1 MTGDSK
7 MTTPGTNPIA
17 QLEWRELTERH
28 WADLVDRGL
37 PLQVA
42 ELIHDLGERNERRI
56 RPFTLPTMRAGIEGL
71 AVPFIWEDG
80 PVFDPSLLDQPEAM
94 TRVVARELSVTLYP
108 GWGTSRPLDYDEMGA
123 FASELAEALLD
134 RLPQRVDE
142 LDSMVEEALRK
153 LRS

>member
-1 MTGDSK
+1 MG
-7 MTTPGTNPIA
+7 TPGSDPIA
-17 QLEWRELTERH
+17 QLEWRQLTERH

-37 PLQVA
+37 PVQLG

-56 RPFTLPTMRAGIEGL
+56 RPFTLPIKRAGIEGL
-71 AVPFIWEDG
+71 AVPFMRDDG
-80 PVFDPSLLDQPEAM
+80 IVFDPSLLDQPDAM
-94 TRVVARELSVTLYP
+94 TRVVARELSVTVYP
-108 GWGTSRPLDYDEMGA
+108 GWSTSRPKDYDEMQA
-123 FASELAEALLD
+123 FASELAGALLD